1 MITALFDL
9 YRQELEDVLCYV
21 PETIENYLA
30 CLLMFHKFAQKELGI
45 TPDQATGPHICQ
57 WISELKQT
65 GISVSRLQHHQSTL
79 QTFFAMLIKHKYRS
93 HNPADALPPL
103 RHRPESTVRPVSRE
117 VVFRLL
123 DQVDRSDWFGLRN
136 YMIISMLW
144 ALGLRI
150 SELTRLTVGS
160 FEPEVEK
167 NIGLLRVNGKNR
179 KQRALF
185 VVDRL
190 YQNLLVYLSH
200 PDSPKRKSQP
210 LFPVSDNKAI
220 ASSTVQK
227 KIKKYCRDAGITER
241 VTPHVLRH
249 SFATDMYHEKVPVHA
264 IQVMMGHAK
273 AAETSLYIKVK
284 GSFKR
289 EALGQL
295 TLSERMS
302 WE

>member
-21 PETIENYLA
+21 PETITNYLS
-30 CLLMFHKFAQKELGI
+30 CLLMFHKFTQEELGI
-45 TPDQATGPHICQ
+45 TPDRATGPDICR
-57 WISELKQT
+57 WISGLKQT
-65 GISVSRLQHHQSTL
+65 GISFSRLQHHQSAL

-93 HNPADALPPL
+93 HNPADALPSL
-103 RHRPESTVRPVSRE
+103 RHRRESTVRPVSRE

-123 DQVDRSDWFGLRN
+123 DQVDRSGWFGLRN

-167 NIGLLRVNGKNR
+167 NIGLLRVNGKNK

-190 YQNLLVYLSH
+190 YQNLMVYLSH
-200 PDSPKRKSQP
+200 PESPKRKSQP

-227 KIKKYCRDAGITER
+227 KIKRYCRDAGITER
-241 VTPHVLRH
+241 ITPHVLRH
-249 SFATDMYHEKVPVHA
+249 SFATEMYHENVPVHA
-264 IQVMMGHAK
+264 IQVMMGHARP
-273 AAETSLYIKVK
+273 AETSLYIKVK
-284 GSFKR
+284 DSFKIK
-289 EALGQL
+289 ALRQL
-295 TLSERMS
+295 TLSTRMS